1 MINYFE
7 GYLIMVQLFKLL
19 RIHLFL
25 LNLISIFVLA
35 GCSNRYSELV
45 SIKNLALAELNPQL
59 RFEQEEMVVRLSQV
73 LEEAELSA
81 SEQADL
87 YFERGVIY
95 DSLGLWSLARYDFA
109 QAISLNQRMAAA
121 YNYMGLYLLLEGD
134 YDSSIDAFNA
144 VLELDSEYSYTY
156 LNRGLAFYYSGR
168 YSEAERDLLHF
179 YEEDKKDP
187 YRVLWL
193 YFNEL
198 EFTPLE
204 AKNNLQKRAKSLS
217 PDFWGTNIV
226 NYFLGDINLSKL
238 RAIMNETAK
247 ENSSQYAEILT
258 ETYFYL
264 AKQQLKLARKDEAVG
279 LFRLALAN
287 QVFNFVEYRFALF
300 ELSQLRNIAQTT
312 PVVGKD

>member
-1 MINYFE
+1 MA
-7 GYLIMVQLFKLL
+7 QLFKLF
-19 RIHLFL
+19 RIRFFL
-25 LNLISIFVLA
+25 LNLISVLVLA
-35 GCSNRYSELV
+35 GCSSRHSEFV

-59 RFEQEEMVVRLSQV
+59 RFEQEAMVVRLSQV
-73 LEEAELSA
+73 LEEAKLSP

-95 DSLGLWSLARYDFA
+95 DSLGLWSLARYDLA

-144 VLELDSEYSYTY
+144 VLELDRDYSYTY

-168 YSEAERDLLHF
+168 YSEAERDLLRF

-193 YFNEL
+193 YFNDLEL
-198 EFTPLE
+198 SPLE
-204 AKNNLQKRAKSLS
+204 AKANLQKRAKLLS

-226 NYFLGDINLSKL
+226 NYFLGDFTLAQL
-238 RAIMNETAK
+238 RARIDSDAK

-264 AKQQLKLARKDEAVG
+264 AKQQLKLDRKDEAIS

-300 ELSQLRNIAQTT
+300 ELAQLRAMAQTT
-312 PVVGKD
+312 PVVDKE